1 MIELYIGEPWDE
13 MQENS
18 TAFIKN
24 PADMLVGYE
33 SPEYPSQLFFDD
45 KKFHFH
51 TPKAKFFV
59 VLFNEKKKVHSIRIS
74 PQMDLLP
81 IDDILKIIV
90 DIENQLKENGWFLV
104 LPKENPAFENNQY
117 WRNKILHAR
126 NGASTYWQAAD
137 KYQVAIS
144 VGGYDDNNW
153 KNEKRYLI
161 SMSIG
166 KPWIMSDEEFDQIE
180 RKNEEKAKREGKPY
194 VRLVR

>member
-1 MIELYIGEPWDE
+1 HDGPFDTTPKQYSAL
-13 MQENS
+13 N
-18 TAFIKN
+18 
-24 PADMLVGYE
+24 
-33 SPEYPSQLFFDD
+33 FDD
-45 KKFHFH
+45 GQFRFK
-51 TPKAKFFV
+51 TPKAKFFMIMYDD
-59 VLFNEKKKVHSIRIS
+59 NKVYDVAIS

-90 DIENQLKENGWFLV
+90 DIENQLKANGWFLV
-104 LPKENPAFENNQY
+104 FPKENPAFENNQY
-117 WRNKILHAR
+117 WRDKILHAR

-153 KNEKRYLI
+153 KHEKRYLI
-161 SMSIG
+161 SMSVG